1 MSLEVCHYKG
11 LVVNFEYDPGEE
23 KTWDDPGSPECV
35 YLSAVYANGM
45 DILDFI
51 DESIIE
57 DIESVCL
64 ASVEKEVYN
73 SEYDSADL
81 YYQSRKDDMIM
92 ESL

>member
-1 MSLEVCHYKG
+1 MVIEVSHYKG

-23 KTWDDPGSPECV
+23 KTWDDPGSPACV

-51 DESIIE
+51 HESVIE
-57 DIESVCL
+57 DIEGVCL
-64 ASVEKEVYN
+64 AVVEKEAYN

-81 YYQSRKDDMIM
+81 YYQSQKDDMIM